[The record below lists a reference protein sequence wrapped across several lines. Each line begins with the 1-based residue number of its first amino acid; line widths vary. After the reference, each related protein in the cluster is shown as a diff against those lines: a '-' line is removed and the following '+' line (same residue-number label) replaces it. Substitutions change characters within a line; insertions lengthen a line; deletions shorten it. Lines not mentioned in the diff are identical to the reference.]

1 LLLLHHLLLHEG
13 LRRRP
18 NTEYKE
24 RVVASACSLYA
35 NKISLPPSNRD
46 LRKAS
51 RELTLKL
58 VYCGCKGCCCWFQPT
73 STKF

>member
-1 LLLLHHLLLHEG
+1 LPHVFFLLLLLLLLHHLLLHEG

-35 NKISLPPSNRD
+35 NKISLPLEKSVSRTHVETGI
-46 LRKAS
+46 LR
-51 RELTLKL
+51 L
-58 VYCGCKGCCCWFQPT
+58 
-73 STKF
+73 